1 MSLEELRAQAEAEEE
16 KAEQPEAE
24 EPEQEEADEPET
36 EQEETEEPEAAEAE
50 ESEDFELE
58 LEGESTPSQ
67 QKPDPIEV
75 LQHKL
80 GRKNRQKKKVEEERD
95 SLKEELE
102 QIKAMLKGQQPQ
114 PTQQRSTQSQPGVNY
129 PQVPLL
135 YEKYKGKALETAE
148 EYNAAYQDWM
158 RECRE
163 IDQRHAQAEQAQN
176 QNRERFES
184 MTKELASRA
193 AKFASENKVS
203 VDRVADA
210 LDKATSE
217 IDEATKIDGALAYLL
232 DSVGDGSERVAY
244 YIGTND
250 GAMSQIKGLLRDDPQ
265 GFKAIAHMT
274 RLAEKLR
281 PKHSRK
287 VSKAPEPDQPLRGD
301 SSKGTASAKKVQ
313 DLWDKAKTPK
323 EMLEA
328 RKKAR
333 ELGVKLDT

>member
-1 MSLEELRAQAEAEEE
+1 MSLEQLRAQAEAEEE
-16 KAEQPEAE
+16 TKVEQPEAE
-24 EPEQEEADEPET
+24 EPEQPEEEP
-36 EQEETEEPEAAEAE
+36 EQEESEEPEAEEAE

-58 LEGESTPSQ
+58 LEGEPEPDQ
-67 QKPDPIEV
+67 QKYDPVEV

-80 GRKNRQKKKVEEERD
+80 SRERKKKRKV
-95 SLKEELE
+95 KEESEEKIAALE
-102 QIKAMLKGQQPQ
+102 DQLRQLTQMLQGGQQPQ
-114 PTQQRSTQSQPGVNY
+114 QAAPQRQSAAEPVFPDMYDDGINGDRQ
-129 PQVPLL
+129 
-135 YEKYKGKALETAE
+135 KYD
-148 EYNAAYQDWM
+148 AAVKKYFADMESYQARH
-158 RECRE
+158 RE
-163 IDQRHAQAEQAQN
+163 AEQAQN

-184 MTKELASRA
+184 MTKELAGRA

-217 IDEATKIDGALAYLL
+217 VDEATGIDGALAYLL

-244 YIGTND
+244 YIGTNN

-301 SSKGTASAKKVQ
+301 KTVTGSAVKKKLQ
-313 DLWDKAKTPK
+313 AKLDKAKTGK
-323 EMLEA
+323 EMQEVYREA
-328 RKKAR
+328 RRA
-333 ELGVKLDT
+333 GVQLD